1 MTFDLYA
8 WKTPRDLDADGAAAL
23 VQRWHDEGAD
33 PAASPFEPSED
44 VGWFHRELTRDEPDL
59 DVVSDAVPNPSTRP
73 VWLATD
79 RAPPARLV
87 AIRLAP
93 DTTREA
99 VNDIL
104 SLGVKYDLVLFDRP
118 SAPGPPATGG
128 DGGTRERHVLAGRR
142 RPGRGGGRVRPG
154 ACDRRL
160 VPSDPHRGL
169 DPDHRRRIHV
179 RDGRVHV
186 RPRGPRGAARPRLP
200 GRHAA
205 WLEHR
210 NNAAGWAPRPTRRRS
225 CIRGDEHR
233 AMPCASRSAERPHAD
248 MDK

>member
-8 WKTPRDLDADGAAAL
+8 WKSPRDLDADGAAAL

-44 VGWFHRELTRDEPDL
+44 VGWFHRELTRDEPEL
-59 DVVSDAVPNPSTRP
+59 DVVSDAAPSSSTRP

-104 SLGVKYDLVLFDRP
+104 SLVVKYDLVLFDARARRVHLP
-118 SAPGPPATGG
+118 LDEMAAYASATFWPGGAVQAAVAGG
-128 DGGTRERHVLAGRR
+128 FGLVLAIVGWF
-142 RPGRGGGRVRPG
+142 
-154 ACDRRL
+154 L
-160 VPSDPHRGL
+160 
-169 DPDHRRRIHV
+169 RIHIV
-179 RDGRVHV
+179 GWILIIVGGFLFVMAVFTFVHEGRAAL
-186 RPRGPRGAARPRLP
+186 RARGSDTDAPP
-200 GRHAA
+200 G
-205 WLEHR
+205 
-210 NNAAGWAPRPTRRRS
+210 
-225 CIRGDEHR
+225 
-233 AMPCASRSAERPHAD
+233 
-248 MDK
+248 

>member
-8 WKTPRDLDADGAAAL
+8 WKSPRDLDADGAAAL

-79 RAPPARLV
+79 RVPPARLV

-99 VNDIL
+99 VNNIL
-104 SLGVKYDLVLFDRP
+104 SLGVKYDLVLFDPRGHRVHLP
-118 SAPGPPATGG
+118 LEETTAHASATFWPG
-128 DGGTRERHVLAGRR
+128 GRR
-142 RPGRGGGRVRPG
+142 SGHGGGRVRPG
-154 ACDRRL
+154 ARDRRL
-160 VPSDPHRGL
+160 VPSHPIVGWILIIVGGFLFVMAVFTFVHEGRKALRARG
-169 DPDHRRRIHV
+169 
-179 RDGRVHV
+179 
-186 RPRGPRGAARPRLP
+186 
-200 GRHAA
+200 
-205 WLEHR
+205 
-210 NNAAGWAPRPTRRRS
+210 S
-225 CIRGDEHR
+225 RGDT
-233 AMPCASRSAERPHAD
+233 PPG
-248 MDK
+248 

>member
-8 WKTPRDLDADGAAAL
+8 WKSPRDLDADGAAAL

-79 RAPPARLV
+79 RVPPARLV

-99 VNDIL
+99 VNNIL
-104 SLGVKYDLVLFDRP
+104 SLGVKYDLVLFDPRGHRVHLP
-118 SAPGPPATGG
+118 LEETTAHASATFWPGGAVQAMVAGG
-128 DGGTRERHVLAGRR
+128 FGLVLAIVGWF
-142 RPGRGGGRVRPG
+142 
-154 ACDRRL
+154 L
-160 VPSDPHRGL
+160 
-169 DPDHRRRIHV
+169 RIHIV
-179 RDGRVHV
+179 GWILIIVGGFMFVMAVFTFVHEGRKAL
-186 RPRGPRGAARPRLP
+186 RARG
-200 GRHAA
+200 
-205 WLEHR
+205 
-210 NNAAGWAPRPTRRRS
+210 S
-225 CIRGDEHR
+225 RGDT
-233 AMPCASRSAERPHAD
+233 PPG
-248 MDK
+248 